1 MANETKQ
8 LTVADLEAAKKRE
21 EHYGDHIAATCIG
34 IVEEMV
40 KFEYSNIKITDKWIT
55 VQTSF
60 DDEQFLVNTED
71 ECGVCDYMTDVTAS
85 HIVALHNLWL
95 KAVAAFGGEV
105 K

>member
-1 MANETKQ
+1 MANATKQ

-34 IVEEMV
+34 IVEELV
-40 KFEYSNIKITDKWIT
+40 KSGNRCKYAS
-55 VQTSF
+55 
-60 DDEQFLVNTED
+60 EQAV
-71 ECGVCDYMTDVTAS
+71 
-85 HIVALHNLWL
+85 NLWVIYD